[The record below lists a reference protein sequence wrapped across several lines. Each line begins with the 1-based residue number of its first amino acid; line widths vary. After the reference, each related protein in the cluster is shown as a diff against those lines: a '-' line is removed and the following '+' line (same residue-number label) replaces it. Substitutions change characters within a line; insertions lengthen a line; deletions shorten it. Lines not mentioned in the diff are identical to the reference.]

1 MIPVS
6 ALYKYTQ
13 MMLDDKWGYI
23 WGTSGIK
30 WTQARQNSTSND
42 MAKKYGKKWIGH
54 TVADC
59 SGVMVYI
66 WKQYGLSIYHGS
78 NTIARKYCGKMTKTP
93 QPGYAAF
100 KWRKEDT
107 SKYPDGKG
115 DYYHIGIVGPDG
127 KTVYEAKGTQ
137 SGFTTSKTS
146 TWDYF
151 APFKDVNYNTQEQI
165 EPKPIIGDNMTGY
178 VNTASGKLNVRES
191 ASTKAPIIVQLEK
204 GTKITI
210 TGETGDWYQIWI
222 NNKVGYASKKYIMI
236 DDEPTP
242 APEPEP
248 APTPAPLPK
257 ITYWGVFIPCADE
270 AAAKELQ
277 SKYQNATLINYKS
290 SDGEDG

>member
-6 ALYKYTQ
+6 ALYQYTQ

-30 WTQARQNSTSND
+30 WTQARQNATSND
-42 MAKKYGKKWIGH
+42 MAQKYGSKWIGH
-54 TVADC
+54 MVADC

-66 WKQYGLSIYHGS
+66 WKQYGMSIYHGS
-78 NTIARKYCGKMTKTP
+78 NTIVRKYCGQLTKTP

-100 KWRKEDT
+100 KWRKQDT

-115 DYYHIGIVGPDG
+115 DFYHIGIVGKDG

-137 SGFTTSKTS
+137 AGFTTSKAS

-151 APFKDVNYNTQEQI
+151 APFKDVNYNSQEQI
-165 EPKPIIGDNMTGY
+165 EPVVIGDNMTGY
-178 VNTASGKLNVRES
+178 VNTVSGKLNIRAS
-191 ASTKAPIIVQLEK
+191 ANTKAPIITQLEK

-210 TGETGDWYQIWI
+210 TGETGDWYQIQI
-222 NNKVGYASKKYIMI
+222 NNKVGYASKKYIMVES
-236 DDEPTP
+236 EPEPIPT
-242 APEPEP
+242 PEPEP
-248 APTPAPLPK
+248 EPVIPK
-257 ITYWGVFIPCADE
+257 ITYWGVFIPCANE

-277 SKYQNATLINYKS
+277 TKYQNATLINYKS